1 MNIKDFFAQYRTHPV
16 LFVGTGLS
24 LRYYKN
30 SYTWD
35 ELLKYVVE
43 EYSGNVEHYL
53 DLKSTCQSKGIFDY
67 PKLGSLIEKEFN
79 ENASQDRN
87 GKFKAINDT
96 FYREMSKGNNLSRF
110 NIFIAELLSK
120 IEYKEDVS
128 KELAEL
134 KKARKNVGSVIT
146 TNYDKLIEDI
156 FEFNPLI
163 GNDILLSNPYGAVYK
178 IHGSVTHPADI
189 IITDED
195 YCKFKS
201 KYELIRA
208 QLLSLF
214 IHNPIIFLG
223 YAIGDTNIKEIL
235 KTIFSY
241 VEPNTELAQKIRNNF
256 LLVEYEKGNKN
267 LNIAEHDIDIED
279 IPGTIRINKL
289 KTDNFIEIYKQ
300 LSEIILPISAMD
312 VRKVQSV
319 VKEIYAGGSIKVMIT
334 ESLDDM
340 KNSDRILAIGS
351 SKTIQYQ
358 YMTIPELIQNYFN
371 IIEESNAA
379 MLELLNKQAIPKN
392 QYFPIFAFSTINKR
406 INDIRRLKKMQE
418 DNINKYL
425 VQCEPYKNSHN
436 SIRSIIDDDSIAI
449 SYKQQA
455 IMYAVGKRQINLS
468 EVELY
473 LRSVSNEEK
482 RKSKYRRLLCLY
494 DIIKYKK

>member
-1 MNIKDFFAQYRTHPV
+1 MQ
-16 LFVGTGLS
+16 
-24 LRYYKN
+24 
-30 SYTWD
+30 
-35 ELLKYVVE
+35 
-43 EYSGNVEHYL
+43 
-53 DLKSTCQSKGIFDY
+53 
-67 PKLGSLIEKEFN
+67 
-79 ENASQDRN
+79 
-87 GKFKAINDT
+87 
-96 FYREMSKGNNLSRF
+96 KGNNISRF
-110 NIFIAELLSK
+110 KIFLADLLSK

-128 KELAEL
+128 KELSEF

-156 FEFNPLI
+156 FDFNPLI

-178 IHGSVTHPADI
+178 IHGSITHPADI
-189 IITDED
+189 IITDDD
-195 YCKFKS
+195 YGKFKS

-223 YAIGDTNIKEIL
+223 YAIGDTNIKDIL

-241 VEPNTELAQKIRNNF
+241 VEPNTELAKKIRSNF
-256 LLVEYEKGNKN
+256 LLVEYDKGNKN
-267 LNIAEHDIDIED
+267 LDIAEHDIDIED

-289 KTDNFIEIYKQ
+289 KTDNFIDIYKH

-351 SKTIQYQ
+351 SKTIKYE
-358 YMTIPELIQNYFN
+358 YMTIPELIQNYFT

-379 MLELLNKQAIPKN
+379 MLELLNKQSIPKN
-392 QYFPIFAFSTINKR
+392 QYFPVFAFATISKK
-406 INDIRRLKKMQE
+406 INDIRKLKKMQE
-418 DNINKYL
+418 DKLNTYL
-425 VQCEPYKNSHN
+425 LQCEPYKNAHT
-436 SIRSIIDDDSIAI
+436 SIREVIDDDNIAL

-455 IMYAVGKRQINLS
+455 IMYAVKKGQISLK
-468 EVELY
+468 EVETY
-473 LRSVSNEEK
+473 LRGVSNEEK

-494 DIIKYKK
+494 DIMKYKR

>member
-1 MNIKDFFAQYRTHPV
+1 MNIKEFFAQYQTHPV

-35 ELLKYVVE
+35 GLLKYVVE
-43 EYSGNVEHYL
+43 QYSGSEEHYL
-53 DLKSTCQSKGIFDY
+53 DLKSACQKNGVFDY
-67 PKLGSLIEKEFN
+67 PKLGGLVEKEFN
-79 ENASQDRN
+79 EYASQNRN
-87 GKFKAINDT
+87 GKFKSVNDV
-96 FYREMSKGNNLSRF
+96 FYAEMQKGNNISRF
-110 NIFIAELLSK
+110 KIYLADLLSK
-120 IEYKEDVS
+120 IEYKDDVS
-128 KELAEL
+128 KELSEF
-134 KKARKNVGSVIT
+134 KKTRKNVGSVIT

-156 FEFNPLI
+156 FDFNPLI

-178 IHGSVTHPADI
+178 IHGSITHPADI
-189 IITDED
+189 IITDDD
-195 YCKFKS
+195 YEKFKS

-223 YAIGDTNIKEIL
+223 YAIGDTNIKDIL

-241 VEPNTELAQKIRNNF
+241 VEPNTELAQKIRSNF
-256 LLVEYEKGNKN
+256 LLVEYDKGNKN
-267 LNIAEHDIDIED
+267 LDIAEHDIDIED

-289 KTDNFIEIYKQ
+289 KTDNFIDIYKL

-351 SKTIQYQ
+351 SKTIKYE
-358 YMTIPELIQNYFN
+358 YMTIPELIQNYFT

-379 MLELLNKQAIPKN
+379 MLELLNKQSIPKN
-392 QYFPIFAFSTINKR
+392 QYFPVFAFATISKK
-406 INDIRRLKKMQE
+406 INDIRKLKKMQE
-418 DNINKYL
+418 DKLNTYL
-425 VQCEPYKNSHN
+425 LQCEPYKNAHT
-436 SIRSIIDDDSIAI
+436 SIREIIDDDNIAL

-455 IMYAVGKRQINLS
+455 IMYAVKKEQISLK
-468 EVELY
+468 EVETY
-473 LRSVSNEEK
+473 LRGVSNEEK

-494 DIIKYKK
+494 DIMKYKR

>member
-1 MNIKDFFAQYRTHPV
+1 MNIQEFFAQYQTHPV
-16 LFVGTGLS
+16 LFIGTGLS

-35 ELLKYVVE
+35 GLLKYVVE
-43 EYSGNVEHYL
+43 QYSGNEEHYL
-53 DLKSTCQSKGIFDY
+53 DLKSTCQSNGIFDY
-67 PKLGSLIEKEFN
+67 PKLGGLIETEFN
-79 ENASQDRN
+79 ENASRDRN
-87 GKFKAINDT
+87 GKFKGINDI
-96 FYREMSKGNNLSRF
+96 FYSEMSKGNNISRF
-110 NIFIAELLSK
+110 KIYLADLLSK
-120 IEYKEDVS
+120 IEYKDDVS
-128 KELAEL
+128 KELSEL

-178 IHGSVTHPADI
+178 IHGSVTHPANI

-195 YCKFKS
+195 YSKFKS

-223 YAIGDTNIKEIL
+223 YAIGDTNIKDIL

-241 VEPNTELAQKIRNNF
+241 VEPNTELARKIRNNF

-358 YMTIPELIQNYFN
+358 YMTKPELIQNYFN

-379 MLELLNKQAIPKN
+379 MLELLNKQSISKSE
-392 QYFPIFAFSTINKR
+392 YFPVFAFSSINKN
-406 INDIRRLKKMQE
+406 INDIKKLKKLQE
-418 DNINKYL
+418 DKLNTYIK
-425 VQCEPYKNSHN
+425 QCEPHKNTHT
-436 SIRSIIDDDSIAI
+436 SIQDVIADTNIAI

-455 IMYAVGKRQINLS
+455 IMYSVKTGQISLS

-482 RKSKYRRLLCLY
+482 KKSKYRRLLCLY
-494 DIIKYKK
+494 DLMKYK

>member
-1 MNIKDFFAQYRTHPV
+1 M
-16 LFVGTGLS
+16 
-24 LRYYKN
+24 
-30 SYTWD
+30 
-35 ELLKYVVE
+35 
-43 EYSGNVEHYL
+43 
-53 DLKSTCQSKGIFDY
+53 
-67 PKLGSLIEKEFN
+67 
-79 ENASQDRN
+79 
-87 GKFKAINDT
+87 
-96 FYREMSKGNNLSRF
+96 
-110 NIFIAELLSK
+110 
-120 IEYKEDVS
+120 
-128 KELAEL
+128 
-134 KKARKNVGSVIT
+134 
-146 TNYDKLIEDI
+146 
-156 FEFNPLI
+156 
-163 GNDILLSNPYGAVYK
+163 
-178 IHGSVTHPADI
+178 
-189 IITDED
+189 
-195 YCKFKS
+195 
-201 KYELIRA
+201 IRA

-358 YMTIPELIQNYFN
+358 YMTIPELIQNYYN

>member
-1 MNIKDFFAQYRTHPV
+1 MNVKDFFAQYKTHPV

-30 SYTWD
+30 SFTWD
-35 ELLKYVVE
+35 GLLKYVVE
-43 EYSGNVEHYL
+43 QYSGNEEHYL
-53 DLKSTCQSKGIFDY
+53 DLKSTCQSNGIFDY
-67 PKLGSLIEKEFN
+67 PKLGGLIEKEFN
-79 ENASQDRN
+79 SRASSDRH
-87 GKFKAINDT
+87 GKFKSINDI
-96 FYREMSKGNNLSRF
+96 FYSEMSKGNNISRFKIYLADLLSR
-110 NIFIAELLSK
+110 
-120 IEYKEDVS
+120 IEYREDAG
-128 KELAEL
+128 KELSEL

-146 TNYDKLIEDI
+146 TNYDNLIEDI

-189 IITDED
+189 VITDED
-195 YCKFKS
+195 YSKFKS

-223 YAIGDTNIKEIL
+223 YAIGDTNIKDIL

-241 VEPNTELAQKIRNNF
+241 VEPNTELARKIRNNF

-267 LNIAEHDIDIED
+267 LTITEHDIDIED

-289 KTDNFIEIYKQ
+289 KTDNFVEIYRQ

-312 VRKVQSV
+312 VRKVQSI

-371 IIEESNAA
+371 IIDESNAA
-379 MLELLNKQAIPKN
+379 MLELLNKQPIPRN
-392 QYFPIFAFSTINKR
+392 QYFPVFAFATINRK
-406 INDIRRLKKMQE
+406 INDIQNLKKMQE
-418 DNINKYL
+418 NNINKYL
-425 VQCEPYKNSHN
+425 RQCESHKNEHT
-436 SIRSIIDDDSIAI
+436 SIRDVINDDKIAL
-449 SYKQQA
+449 SYKQHA
-455 IMYAVGKRQINLS
+455 IMYSVKQGQIKLS
-468 EVELY
+468 EVESY

-494 DIIKYKK
+494 DILKYKR

>member
-1 MNIKDFFAQYRTHPV
+1 MNIQEFFAQYQTHPV
-16 LFVGTGLS
+16 LFIGTGLS

-35 ELLKYVVE
+35 GLLKYVVE
-43 EYSGNVEHYL
+43 QYSGNEEHYL
-53 DLKSTCQSKGIFDY
+53 DLKSTCQSNGIFDY
-67 PKLGSLIEKEFN
+67 PKLGGLIETEFN
-79 ENASQDRN
+79 ENASRDRN
-87 GKFKAINDT
+87 GKFKGINDI
-96 FYREMSKGNNLSRF
+96 FYSEMSKGNNISRF
-110 NIFIAELLSK
+110 KIYLADLLSK
-120 IEYKEDVS
+120 IEYKDDVS
-128 KELAEL
+128 KELSEL

-178 IHGSVTHPADI
+178 IHGSVTHPANI

-195 YCKFKS
+195 YSKFKS

-223 YAIGDTNIKEIL
+223 YAIGDTNIKDIL

-241 VEPNTELAQKIRNNF
+241 VEPNTELARKIRNNF

-358 YMTIPELIQNYFN
+358 YMTKPELIQNYFN

-379 MLELLNKQAIPKN
+379 MLELLNKQSISKSE
-392 QYFPIFAFSTINKR
+392 YFPVFAFSSINKN
-406 INDIRRLKKMQE
+406 INDIKKLKKLQE
-418 DNINKYL
+418 DKLNTYIK
-425 VQCEPYKNSHN
+425 QCEPHKNTHT
-436 SIRSIIDDDSIAI
+436 SIQDVIADTNIAI

-455 IMYAVGKRQINLS
+455 IMYSVKTGQISLS

-473 LRSVSNEEK
+473 LRGVSNEEK
-482 RKSKYRRLLCLY
+482 KKSKYRRLLCLY
-494 DIIKYKK
+494 DLMKYK